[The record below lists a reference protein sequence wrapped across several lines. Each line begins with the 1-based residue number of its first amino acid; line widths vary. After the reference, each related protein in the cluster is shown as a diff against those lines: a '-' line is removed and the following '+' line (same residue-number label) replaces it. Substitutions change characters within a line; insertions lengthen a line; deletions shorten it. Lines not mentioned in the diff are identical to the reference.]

1 MNESSLIMA
10 ALAVLLAWAAVALH
24 RLRRALH
31 RERADNRRLRELIRT
46 GSREA
51 DAELERARRLRHDL
65 RHYLQIVG
73 GGTPPEALLPELSAG
88 QERSAA
94 DWGGSWAV
102 SSLVCYYQ
110 AQAEAEGFSA
120 DLRLE
125 HTPVPEALLPDVCL
139 VLSNLLENAVE
150 ALRREGGGWLRA
162 RSASA
167 EGYLTIV
174 VGNASSARLRWVN
187 GRCLSS
193 KAEGRF
199 GVGLATVQDIARKYG
214 GRAEFSADGKEFR
227 ASVFLSCPAPAAQ
240 VAAPPSRADYIDR

>member
-10 ALAVLLAWAAVALH
+10 ALAVRLARAAVALP

-31 RERADNRRLRELIRT
+31 RERAENRRLRELIRT

-88 QERSAA
+88 QERSAV

-110 AQAEAEGFSA
+110 AQAEAEGFLA
-120 DLRLE
+120 DLQLE
-125 HTPVPEALLPDVCL
+125 HTPVPEALPPEVCL

-162 RSASA
+162 RGASA

-240 VAAPPSRADYIDR
+240 EAAPPPARTT

>member
-10 ALAVLLAWAAVALH
+10 ALAVLLAWAAFALH

-31 RERADNRRLRELIRT
+31 RERAENRRLRELIRT

-110 AQAEAEGFSA
+110 AQAEAEGFPA
-120 DLRLE
+120 DLQLE

-150 ALRREGGGWLRA
+150 ALRREGGGWRRA

-240 VAAPPSRADYIDR
+240 EAAPPPARTT

>member
-10 ALAVLLAWAAVALH
+10 ALAVLLAWAAFALH

-31 RERADNRRLRELIRT
+31 RERAENRRLRELIRT

-65 RHYLQIVG
+65 RHYPQIVG
-73 GGTPPEALLPELSAG
+73 GGTPPDALLPELSAG
-88 QERSAA
+88 QERSAV

-110 AQAEAEGFSA
+110 AQAEAEGFLA
-120 DLRLE
+120 DLQLE

-214 GRAEFSADGKEFR
+214 GCAEFTADGREIR
-227 ASVFLSCPAPAAQ
+227 ASVLLTCPAPAAQ
-240 VAAPPSRADYIDR
+240 VSAPPSRADYIDR